1 MELEKLIKTS
11 IENKW
16 KIMVDND
23 SVYAVTDIEEYD
35 DLKTVDFDEFG
46 ENLIVQLLEYIGLE
60 AERV

>member
-35 DLKTVDFDEFG
+35 DLRTVDFEEFG
-46 ENLIVQLLEYIGLE
+46 EDLIVQLLEYIGLE